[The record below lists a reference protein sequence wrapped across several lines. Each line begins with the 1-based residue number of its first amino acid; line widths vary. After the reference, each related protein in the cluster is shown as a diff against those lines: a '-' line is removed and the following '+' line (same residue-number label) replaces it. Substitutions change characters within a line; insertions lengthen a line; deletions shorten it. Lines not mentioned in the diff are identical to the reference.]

1 MACGE
6 FEEEGVNIIQSARHD
21 NEAHKVREWERA
33 IRNFAGGQD
42 GARVIEWAR
51 RYHGKVAPTMTTPY
65 PLSGV
70 LMAAMDRL
78 ARGDTIT
85 ADLEW
90 RTK

>member
-1 MACGE
+1 
-6 FEEEGVNIIQSARHD
+6 VNIIQSARHD

-85 ADLEW
+85 TDLEW